1 MYEIEKKEVDVVVW
15 QTLRILKEG
24 ILSLGGRNIARVSIV
39 LPFLSKFL
47 VFIFLE
53 VEGDEDDPI
62 YIRNFKTKLKNEMV
76 VRCRENLNTEPL
88 ALSSFCDMRYS
99 QQLSQVSWCLSV
111 IWSVWS
117 NQRNCFC
124 QVPGRNGDEEIG
136 LETSLQPKPKRD
148 KKSFFDDDEDDEDQ
162 GDQSV
167 KNQFESYLKEIYIKP
182 KECPGAWWRLN
193 KDKSWH
199 W

>member
-47 VFIFLE
+47 VFYL
-53 VEGDEDDPI
+53 
-62 YIRNFKTKLKNEMV
+62 
-76 VRCRENLNTEPL
+76 
-88 ALSSFCDMRYS
+88 
-99 QQLSQVSWCLSV
+99 
-111 IWSVWS
+111 
-117 NQRNCFC
+117 
-124 QVPGRNGDEEIG
+124 DEEIG